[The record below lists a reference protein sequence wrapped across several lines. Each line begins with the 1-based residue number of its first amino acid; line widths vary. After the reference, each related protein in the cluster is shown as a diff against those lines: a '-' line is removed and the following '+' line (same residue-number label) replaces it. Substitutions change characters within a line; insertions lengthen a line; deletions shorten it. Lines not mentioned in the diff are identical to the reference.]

1 MTESTVSAPPVEKA
15 SFFEDLVDIFF
26 APAAVFRRREKDSFW
41 PALLTVTVLLAV
53 FTFANGNVLQP
64 IMDAEWAKQTALAV
78 KRGGPDAAAAMDK
91 ARPFTEMAQKFGAVV
106 FVPIFVLILAFFSW
120 LIGKLF
126 GSKQVF
132 HAALV
137 VVSYTF
143 MVRVVESVVNGIQGL
158 VMDPGSLTGLSRIAI
173 GPARFMDPTTTNPLV
188 MALLTRLDLFT
199 LWVTVLLAVGV
210 CVTGKI
216 SRGSAVAFGITMWVL
231 GSLPALRAAYV
242 AM

>member
-26 APAAVFRRREKDSFW
+26 APAAVFRRREKESFW
-41 PALLTVTVLLAV
+41 PALITVTLLLAV
-53 FTFANGNVLQP
+53 FTFANANVLQP

-78 KRGGPDAAAAMDK
+78 KRGGPQAAATMEK
-91 ARPFTEMAQKFGAVV
+91 VRGFTETAQKFGAVIA
-106 FVPIFVLILAFFSW
+106 VPIFVLILSVFTW

-126 GSKQVF
+126 GSKQLF

-158 VMDPGSLTGLSRIAI
+158 VMDPAALTGLSRIAI
-173 GPARFMDPTTTNPLV
+173 GPARFMDPASTSPLV
-188 MALLTRLDLFT
+188 MAMLGRLDLFT
-199 LWVTVLLAVGV
+199 LWVTVLLAVGM

-216 SRGSAVAFGITMWVL
+216 SRGRATVFGITMWVL
-231 GSLPALRAAYV
+231 GSLPALRTAY
-242 AM
+242 MTM